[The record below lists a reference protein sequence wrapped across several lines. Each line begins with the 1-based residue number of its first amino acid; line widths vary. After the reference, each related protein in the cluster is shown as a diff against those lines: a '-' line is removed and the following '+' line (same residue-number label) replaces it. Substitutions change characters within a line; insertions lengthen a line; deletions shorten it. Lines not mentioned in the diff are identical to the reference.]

1 MELYANSLVGV
12 GLASTAYHVSRGKL
26 RKYFRWGDYA
36 MIAACTMCL
45 SRVLKNDHPALMATS
60 AAVLP
65 LQPVLVI
72 AAHMGLMEVT
82 FARRVLADR
91 KLTRTYLAHASS
103 SILGGAFFLADELFP
118 EHPYMHAG
126 WHIAAALGIHT
137 ANKLL

>member
-1 MELYANSLVGV
+1 MVTSIPFIVVGLATPRKKHHMELYANSLVGV

-36 MIAACTMCL
+36 MIAACTM
-45 SRVLKNDHPALMATS
+45 PM
-60 AAVLP
+60 
-65 LQPVLVI
+65 LVI

-91 KLTRTYLAHASS
+91 KLTRTHLAHASS